1 MKEGDYID
9 ALTVCQMTER
19 EFNNFRSYL
28 QFMGYQVHSGT
39 GEIEGVR
46 MYARA
51 FGHGF
56 MKLSYGD
63 SIKWRSYPPE
73 SGEEITLD
81 EALRMAKLGEMVT
94 STSC

>member
-1 MKEGDYID
+1 MKEGNYID

-39 GEIEGVR
+39 GEYDAAPAFVNVHGNAFIE
-46 MYARA
+46 
-51 FGHGF
+51 
-56 MKLSYGD
+56 LSKED
-63 SIKWRSYPPE
+63 AISWCSSPWDLRE
-73 SGEEITLD
+73 QITLD

-94 STSC
+94 STNC